1 MAKMR
6 RYVSKPGHA
15 KARRRKRN
23 WIQKAVKRPGELTR
37 KLHGSLG
44 KRIVAATKRPIWT
57 KTGEINTNTL
67 RAFTK
72 TKAYQRLDTR
82 TKQQI
87 QFAIRAEGFRK
98 DRKR

>member
-23 WIQKAVKRPGELTR
+23 WIQHAVKRPGELTR

-57 KTGEINTNTL
+57 N
-67 RAFTK
+67 
-72 TKAYQRLDTR
+72 TR

-87 QFAIRAEGFRK
+87 QFALRAEGFRK
-98 DRKR
+98 DRRRK